1 MDETKRISI
10 SVTAL
15 LIEESPKFCLAILI
29 GQKILLLGWFH
40 GDVFHFSKKV
50 FVIVSSP
57 GKFMDSIWKCFC
69 ICLLGK
75 VFLILVNRPVVAC
88 HCNLCFC
95 SAQGSQEVR
104 DCVPFPSNFFNIKGK
119 TFTENLFCTSEV
131 LLQNMEWNLC
141 KQMLPI
147 VGGYS

>member
-1 MDETKRISI
+1 MKRKRYRFLSLHF
-10 SVTAL
+10 SLKKVRNFVWQFLFGRKSFYWGDFTAMCSTL
-15 LIEESPKFCLAILI
+15 AKKF
-29 GQKILLLGWFH
+29 LLLFPLPESLWI
-40 GDVFHFSKKV
+40 VFGNAFV
-50 FVIVSSP
+50 FVFW
-57 GKFMDSIWKCFC
+57 GKF
-69 ICLLGK
+69 
-75 VFLILVNRPVVAC
+75 FLILVNRPVVAC

-95 SAQGSQEVR
+95 SAQGSRGVR
-104 DCVPFPSNFFNIKGK
+104 DCIPFPSNFFNIKGK